1 MTIQLSDHFTYRRL
15 LRFVVPSVW
24 MMVILSIYYVVDGFF
39 VSNFIGKIPFA
50 AINLLTPAVV
60 IPSSL
65 AFMLSAGGAAVIG
78 KTLGEGRSKDG
89 KRYFSMIIYVV
100 LCSGILITLASEWV
114 LPYFLIAM
122 EAEGELFEACLLYG
136 RIDLAGLVPFMMQVM
151 FQALWSVAERPK
163 YGLYLTIAS
172 GVVNLVFDYIFIVFC
187 GYGIA
192 GAAVASVMGQILG
205 GVTPLVYFCC
215 HNTSTLRLVRTA
227 VEWPIVRQACSNG
240 FSEMLTSLSAS
251 VLGILYNLQ
260 LMDYLGA
267 DGIAAYGV
275 MLYANGIFE
284 SIYFGYAMGVS
295 PLISYHF
302 GAQNSGE
309 VRNLF
314 YKSLAVIG
322 VSGMVLTFFASFFAA
337 DISRCFVGYDP
348 ELWKMT
354 EKAFSI
360 YALSFLFLGFNTFGS
375 SFFTALNNGRVSAVI
390 SLLRILVFQ
399 SGAVLLLPLFF
410 GVGGIWWSVVIAE
423 MSALAFVVLCW
434 RRYRRQYGY

>member
-1 MTIQLSDHFTYRRL
+1 M
-15 LRFVVPSVW
+15 
-24 MMVILSIYYVVDGFF
+24 
-39 VSNFIGKIPFA
+39 
-50 AINLLTPAVV
+50 
-60 IPSSL
+60 
-65 AFMLSAGGAAVIG
+65 
-78 KTLGEGRSKDG
+78 
-89 KRYFSMIIYVV
+89 
-100 LCSGILITLASEWV
+100 
-114 LPYFLIAM
+114 
-122 EAEGELFEACLLYG
+122 
-136 RIDLAGLVPFMMQVM
+136 
-151 FQALWSVAERPK
+151 
-163 YGLYLTIAS
+163 
-172 GVVNLVFDYIFIVFC
+172 
-187 GYGIA
+187 
-192 GAAVASVMGQILG
+192 
-205 GVTPLVYFCC
+205 TPLVYFCC

>member
-360 YALSFLFLGFNTFGS
+360 YALSFLFLGFNTFGF
-375 SFFTALNNGRVSAVI
+375 SFFTALNNGRVSAAI